1 MKNFIRSNFYF
12 KIYITSMFIG
22 LSIIL
27 LLDTQPLSDFKY
39 YYQLAEEIGNH
50 LSFGNT
56 YTSIGY
62 SIILG
67 YIFKIT
73 GSSLLIAKLFNLLVY
88 SFLGLIAYLILKKI
102 QVCERK
108 RKLIYG
114 TFMLFPINLLY
125 LNLISSELIFTLLLM
140 ILIYL
145 YLSKDFKFSYIICGI
160 IIGLGII
167 IKPFF
172 IALPFVVLVYEIIT
186 KKQWKKPLKHLII
199 TLVMI
204 SIVIVPLVYRNTLYN
219 NEFTFVSNNGGIVLY
234 INNNSENK
242 LGRWMKAEDVSGS
255 IVNEDFY
262 INASMTEKNKLLSQ
276 EAKRWIK
283 NHPIDFM
290 FLGVKRLLNTY
301 LVSDDMFFILNG
313 TKLNIE
319 FTDFNHYFLSIKENL
334 SVFTIMNLV
343 YVVGLSMIKIVVFL
357 SALIYIIILTK
368 KYVLNIFKGENLDRV
383 KVLFL
388 GIFYMFTI
396 IYFITEGQGRY
407 SYPLN
412 FIIIY
417 FFINFILKDNID

>member
-1 MKNFIRSNFYF
+1 MKNFIRNNFYF

-27 LLDTQPLSDFKY
+27 LLHTQPLSDFKY
-39 YYQLAEEIGNH
+39 YYQLAEEIGNN

-56 YTSIGY
+56 YTSVGY

-73 GSSLLIAKLFNLLVY
+73 GSSLLIAKLFNLLLY
-88 SFLGLIAYLILKKI
+88 SLLGLISYLILSKI
-102 QVCERK
+102 QVSERK

-125 LNLISSELIFTLLLM
+125 LNLVSSELIFTLLLM
-140 ILIYL
+140 TLIYL
-145 YLSKDFKFSYIICGI
+145 YLFKDFKFLYIICGV
-160 IIGLGII
+160 IIGLGTI

-172 IALPFVVLVYEIIT
+172 IALPFVVLVFEIIT
-186 KKQWKKPLKHLII
+186 KKQWKKPLKHLVI
-199 TLVMI
+199 TLVLI
-204 SIVIVPLVYRNTLYN
+204 SIVVAPIVYRNTLYN

-242 LGRWMKAEDVSGS
+242 LGRWMKAEDVNDS
-255 IVNEDFY
+255 IVNKDFY

-283 NHPIDFM
+283 SHPVDFM
-290 FLGVKRLLNTY
+290 ILGVKRLLNTY
-301 LVSDDMFFILNG
+301 LVSDDMFYILNG

-319 FTDFNHYFLSIKENL
+319 FIDFNQYLLSIKLNL
-334 SVFTIMNLV
+334 SVYTIMNLA
-343 YVVGLSMIKIVVFL
+343 YVVVLSMIKIVVFL
-357 SALIYIIILTK
+357 SALIYIVILTK

-407 SYPLN
+407 SNPLN
-412 FIIIY
+412 FIMIY
-417 FFINFILKDNID
+417 FFINIILKDNID